1 MTKFVDSL
9 SEFVEASPWLSA
21 EHAPE
26 VAALEFLAERLDEG
40 GVSNPAPL
48 IAQWGLMMRSLRKS
62 APVDPDADDPLE
74 MALREAGH

>member
-1 MTKFVDSL
+1 MAKFAKSL
-9 SEFVEASPWLSA
+9 SDFVEASPWLTA

-26 VAALEFLAERLDEG
+26 LTALEFLAAQLDG
-40 GVSNPAPL
+40 KAPSNPAPL

-74 MALREAGH
+74 QALREAGH